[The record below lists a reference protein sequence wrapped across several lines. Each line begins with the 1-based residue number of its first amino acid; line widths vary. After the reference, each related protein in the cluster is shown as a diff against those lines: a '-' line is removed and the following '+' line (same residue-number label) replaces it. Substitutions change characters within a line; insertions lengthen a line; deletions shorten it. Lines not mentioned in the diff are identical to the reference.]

1 MRSAAKV
8 CKVTVL
14 VECNL
19 SVFEFVDKFLGKLEK
34 PLRELKAYGKTPLIA
49 PGESAVVEMDF
60 PLSDLASFDEDRMAW
75 VTDAGTYTLSV
86 GASVED
92 IRATMQLAVKRET
105 VKPVK
110 TRI

>member
-1 MRSAAKV
+1 
-8 CKVTVL
+8 
-14 VECNL
+14 
-19 SVFEFVDKFLGKLEK
+19 
-34 PLRELKAYGKTPLIA
+34 
-49 PGESAVVEMDF
+49 MDF